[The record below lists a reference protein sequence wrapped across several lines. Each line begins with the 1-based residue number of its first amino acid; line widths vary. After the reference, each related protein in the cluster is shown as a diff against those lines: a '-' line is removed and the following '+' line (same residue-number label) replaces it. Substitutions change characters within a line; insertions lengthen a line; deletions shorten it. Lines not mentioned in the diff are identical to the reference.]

1 MDKYLITGGAGFI
14 GSHLVEAL
22 LEQGH
27 FVRVLDNFDTGI
39 RENLSFLHGEPEI
52 VEGSIE
58 DYSVVQKVMQG
69 IDYVLHQA
77 ARGSVPRSIEDPFGT
92 HNVNITGTLNVLNAA
107 RASSIRRV
115 ISASS
120 SSVYGETPELP
131 KVETMFPAPMS
142 PYAVS
147 KLVLEH
153 YSSMFHHVYGMETVA
168 LKYFN
173 VYGPRQNPN
182 LQYSAVIPIFIKNML
197 QSKRCTIYGDGE
209 QTRDFIFVRDCVKA
223 NLLAC
228 KADGVSGQVFNI
240 ACGTQTSVNQLFS
253 ELSIILGNKLEPVY
267 EPARPGDVLHSYADI
282 KSASAALQYEPEFT
296 LKEGLVRT
304 IEWYKKEL
312 LPA

>member
-1 MDKYLITGGAGFI
+1 MEKYLVTGGAGFI

-22 LEQGH
+22 LELGH
-27 FVRVLDNFDTGI
+27 FVRVLDNFDTG
-39 RENLSFLHGEPEI
+39 RVENLNFPHRDAEI

-58 DYSVVQKVMQG
+58 DYPVVQKAMTG

-107 RASSIRRV
+107 REAKVRRV
-115 ISASS
+115 VSASS
-120 SSVYGETPELP
+120 SSVYGETPTLP
-131 KVETMFPAPMS
+131 KVETMLPAPKS

-153 YSSMFHHVYGMETVA
+153 YSSVFHHVYAMETVA

-197 QSKRCTIYGDGE
+197 EGKRCTIYGDGE
-209 QTRDFIFVRDCVKA
+209 QTRDFTFITDCIRA

-228 KADGVSGQVFNI
+228 KADGVSGEVFNI
-240 ACGTQTSVNQLFS
+240 AYGVQTTVNQLFS
-253 ELSIILGNKLEPVY
+253 VLSEILGNQLEPVY
-267 EPARPGDVLHSYADI
+267 KPARPGDVRYSYADI
-282 KSASAALQYEPEFT
+282 KKASAALQYRPEFT
-296 LKEGLVRT
+296 LKEGLIRT
-304 IEWYKKEL
+304 VEWYKV
-312 LPA
+312 PA

>member
-27 FVRVLDNFDTGI
+27 IVRVLDNFDTGI
-39 RENLSFLHGEPEI
+39 RENLSLLRGDPEI
-52 VEGSIE
+52 VDGSIE
-58 DYSVVQKVMQG
+58 DYSVVKKAMKG

-92 HNVNITGTLNVLNAA
+92 HNVNITGTLNVLSAA
-107 RASSIRRV
+107 RESNVRRV

-131 KVETMFPAPMS
+131 KVETMVPAPKS

-153 YSSMFHHVYGMETVA
+153 YSSVFHHVYGMETVA

-197 QSKRCTIYGDGE
+197 QGKRCTIYGDGE
-209 QTRDFIFVRDCVKA
+209 QTRDFTFITDCVKA
-223 NLLAC
+223 NLQAC

-240 ACGTQTSVNQLFS
+240 AYGVQTSVNQLFS
-253 ELSIILGNKLEPVY
+253 LLSEILGNQLEPTY
-267 EPARPGDVLHSYADI
+267 EPARPGDVRFSYADI
-282 KSASAALQYEPEFT
+282 HKASAALQYRPEYT
-296 LKEGLVRT
+296 LKEGLIRT
-304 IEWYKKEL
+304 VEWYKV
-312 LPA
+312 PT